1 MNEVVYKNALY
12 EVYEILTYIN
22 EQSRNKIPNK
32 LIEYIKENKSVEYEF
47 EINKNI
53 TIEKQKLLPETEAFI
68 TIIYRDYICPK
79 DKRDELDKI
88 IKDNDLKFE
97 IKLKEKYKEDLF
109 KKNKKNQNLPVE
121 IKKEKIL
128 KRIINYIKS
137 NILLRK

>member
-88 IKDNDLKFE
+88 MNTIDILVREVPVYRLKCNMETEAAEVAYNGMKGNTDNE
-97 IKLKEKYKEDLF
+97 
-109 KKNKKNQNLPVE
+109 N
-121 IKKEKIL
+121 
-128 KRIINYIKS
+128 
-137 NILLRK
+137 